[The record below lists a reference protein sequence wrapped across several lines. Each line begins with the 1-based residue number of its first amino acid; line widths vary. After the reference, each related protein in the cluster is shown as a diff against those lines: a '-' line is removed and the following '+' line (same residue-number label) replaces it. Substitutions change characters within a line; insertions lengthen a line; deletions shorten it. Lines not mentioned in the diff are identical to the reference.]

1 MLFHWNI
8 FDIKYNTTRLLVLW
22 YKEPCGSLQ
31 FERIGVVT
39 PFKLGVFTHLLGKLA
54 NLFLGQLQW
63 SVNDDIP
70 SFCTYHDGVGA
81 KDCFKQWLDPCIWH
95 TLAAFLGHNCN
106 SVEHYKYLLFRLLIV
121 KFGRTIF
128 FLYLKFDFSLFKPKW
143 KNRG

>member
-1 MLFHWNI
+1 MI
-8 FDIKYNTTRLLVLW
+8 SDITPQGSLYFW

-54 NLFLGQLQW
+54 NFFIGQLKL

-70 SFCTYHDGVGA
+70 SFCANHNRGGA
-81 KDCFKQWLDPCIWH
+81 EGCFKQWIDSGIWH

-106 SVEHYKYLLFRLLIV
+106 SVEHYKYLLFMLLIV

-128 FLYLKFDFSLFKPKW
+128 FLYLKFDFSLFKSKW